1 MISQIRFN
9 GLVKRERDRLRWHM
23 FRNSLLQRVPG
34 AFRSSEVRSEK
45 LGGINRS
52 WNSMLW
58 MVLAFCNAVLTL
70 TSKRSKHKLI
80 LEGCISCFELP
91 SSFMPSCSSS
101 FSVIVHFGFILSPSI
116 FCPFFRRPK
125 FCCVP
130 RSVCLECSSTF
141 CFSGLSYCS
150 SMAAVLTFRSN
161 NFSFPASHC
170 AFPFVSL
177 EYLCKFQYHF
187 HKRTF
192 CVPFHYFYGEIL
204 LFLVIPRLTAYA
216 FLCFTVG
223 PPHRPLFVFL
233 FLTSGTPFL
242 IR

>member
-1 MISQIRFN
+1 
-9 GLVKRERDRLRWHM
+9 M

-150 SMAAVLTFRSN
+150 SMAAVATTF
-161 NFSFPASHC
+161 
-170 AFPFVSL
+170 
-177 EYLCKFQYHF
+177 
-187 HKRTF
+187 
-192 CVPFHYFYGEIL
+192 
-204 LFLVIPRLTAYA
+204 LFLPLIVLFHLFPWNTYVNFNTISISA
-216 FLCFTVG
+216 
-223 PPHRPLFVFL
+223 LFVFR
-233 FLTSGTPFL
+233 FITFTEKFYCFS
-242 IR
+242 